1 MKLMTLDLIVS
12 EEVKYMIESGL
23 LKSGDKIPSERDL
36 SEKYNVQRLTVRS
49 GLQILEEAGI
59 IYSKPRSGYYV
70 ANPPIKKIA
79 DDIVSTTSEIQSTN
93 NEFETKIFNF
103 TEKEIDKYLYTE
115 MKVPLGKRLY

>member
-93 NEFETKIFNF
+93 NEFETKIIKF

-115 MKVPLGKRLY
+115 MKLPLVTRLY